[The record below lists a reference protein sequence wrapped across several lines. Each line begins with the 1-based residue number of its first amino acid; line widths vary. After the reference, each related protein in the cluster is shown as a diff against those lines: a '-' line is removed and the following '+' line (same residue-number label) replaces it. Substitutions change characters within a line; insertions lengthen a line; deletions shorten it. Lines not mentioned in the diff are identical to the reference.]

1 MKKTSKLLSLLL
13 AMVMMLSVVTACG
26 KKENANTAKTNNT
39 TATENN
45 AKENSSEEPKIEEMT
60 EVKSVGIG
68 TASIG
73 GALYAAGGALVNEW
87 QKVGV
92 SASAEVTG
100 GSIQNCNLIESGEM
114 LTAIISQGT
123 AYQAS
128 KGEGLFEGQ
137 EPAKTLRAGFCIQP
151 AYMHAWTLDQSAED
165 YSAFEGKIA
174 CGGPAGGTSDQY
186 TKNVLE
192 ILGVKPSKFVNAAF
206 SDSPNMLRDKL
217 VDIFGS
223 SMGTPASAVSECANT
238 LGAKIIGISD
248 EQADKVIPEM
258 PFFMKVNL
266 PAGTYPGQDKDVPT
280 LADYNVYF
288 FRADMPEEIVYEF
301 TKAVFEN
308 KAELVKAFAGFET
321 MDPELVKSIVM
332 PLHKGAYKY
341 YQEMGIEVPDAA
353 KPID

>member
-13 AMVMMLSVVTACG
+13 VIVMMLSVVTACG
-26 KKENANTAKTNNT
+26 NKENANTA
-39 TATENN
+39 AGNN
-45 AKENSSEEPKIEEMT
+45 AKESGENEKIQEM
-60 EVKSVGIG
+60 EKVDSVGIG

-151 AYMHAWTLDQSAED
+151 AYMHAWTLDQSAKD
-165 YSAFEGKIA
+165 YSAFEGKVA

-186 TKNVLE
+186 TKEVLD
-192 ILGVKPSKFVNAAF
+192 ILGIKPSKFVNAAF
-206 SDSPNMLRDKL
+206 SDSPNMLRDNL

-238 LGAKIIGISD
+238 LGAKVIGISE
-248 EQADKVIPEM
+248 EQAEKVVPEM
-258 PFFMKVNL
+258 PFFMKVKL
-266 PAGTYPGQDKDVPT
+266 PAGTYPGQDEDVPT

-288 FRADMPEEIVYEF
+288 FRADMPEDVVYEF
-301 TKAVFEN
+301 TKTVFEN
-308 KAELVKAFAGFET
+308 KEELAKAFAGFET
-321 MDPELVKSIVM
+321 MDPELVDSIVM